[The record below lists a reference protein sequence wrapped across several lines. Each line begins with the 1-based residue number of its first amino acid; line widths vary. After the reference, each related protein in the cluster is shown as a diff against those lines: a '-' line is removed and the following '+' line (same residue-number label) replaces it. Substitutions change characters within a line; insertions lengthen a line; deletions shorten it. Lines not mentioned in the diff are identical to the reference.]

1 MKENNVIKYFSK
13 KDFKSVYLSQSN
25 SLKFLFQ
32 KNEYIVVKK
41 IDIQKIVLNKI
52 ESTLLEIDNVFGN
65 VTEYDFYKNTLSKIK
80 NYINLE
86 IEILD
91 EIAIGKYFVKCFSH
105 ELLNNFFILRMEYC
119 PYMSVA
125 DYINNNV
132 YDGRF
137 IYNFIT
143 DMDNALVFL
152 KKKHIIHR
160 DLKLNNILYKND
172 VFKITDFELSCF
184 DIFTKSIDTTKEY
197 YFKKY
202 YKICGTLRY
211 ISPEMITSIGMDI
224 EHTHFYD
231 CSTDIWSIGC
241 CLYQLVF
248 SKNLFENI
256 SSIMDISFLFKNGLQ
271 DYLNKK
277 IVGNSSIVLHIR
289 QMLNID
295 KSKRII
301 NTDILNDTDFLS
313 KEFKIFS
320 LNSWE
325 IIESASI
332 QNLNKEFHQWLKDH
346 N

>member
-13 KDFKSVYLSQSN
+13 KDFKSVYLSKSN

-41 IDIQKIVLNKI
+41 IDIEKIVLNKI
-52 ESTLLEIDNVFGN
+52 ESSLLEIDNVFGN
-65 VTEYDFYKNTLSKIK
+65 VTEYDFYKDTLSIVKD
-80 NYINLE
+80 YINLE

-91 EIAIGKYFVKCFSH
+91 EIAIGKHFVKCFSH
-105 ELLNNFFILRMEYC
+105 ELLNHFFILRMEYC
-119 PYMSVA
+119 PNMSVV
-125 DYINNNV
+125 DYVNNNV
-132 YDGRF
+132 YSGRF
-137 IYNFIT
+137 IYNFIS
-143 DMDNALVFL
+143 DMDNALIFL
-152 KKKHIIHR
+152 KNKHIIHR
-160 DLKLNNILYKND
+160 DLKLNNILYKD
-172 VFKITDFELSCF
+172 EVFKITDFELSCF
-184 DIFTKSIDTTKEY
+184 DIFTKPVPATHNY

-211 ISPEMITSIGMDI
+211 ISPEMISNIGMDI
-224 EHTHFYD
+224 EWNHFYD

-241 CLYQLVF
+241 CVYQLVF
-248 SKNLFENI
+248 SKNLFENV
-256 SSIMDISFLFKNGLQ
+256 SSIMDISCLFKNNLQ
-271 DYLNKK
+271 NYLDKT
-277 IVGNSSIVLHIR
+277 IVGNSSIILTIR

-295 KSKRII
+295 RRKRII
-301 NTDILNDTDFLS
+301 NTDILNDTGFLS
-313 KEFKIFS
+313 REFKVFS